1 MSQPWSTLVAVGGG
15 LLLLWAGLVLTLWL
29 LARRDQRTGS
39 LREALR
45 LLPDV
50 VRLLRALAADPDLPR
65 GVRLRLV
72 LLLGYLLMPLD
83 LVPDVIPVVGWA
95 DDVVVV
101 ALALRSVVRRAGPGA
116 LDRHWPGTP
125 DGLAVVRRL
134 AGLPTPP
141 ATGRRPGSG
150 SDTGRGPGPGSD
162 TGRGPGPGSDTGRG
176 PGPGSDTGRG
186 PGSDTGRGPGP
197 GSDTDTG
204 SGSGPGSGS
213 ASASGPGAA
222 ARTPPGSP

>member
-15 LLLLWAGLVLTLWL
+15 LLLLWAGLVLALWL

-150 SDTGRGPGPGSD
+150 SDP
-162 TGRGPGPGSDTGRG
+162 
-176 PGPGSDTGRG
+176 GRG
-186 PGSDTGRGPGP
+186 PGSDPGPGP
-197 GSDTDTG
+197 GS
-204 SGSGPGSGS
+204 GP
-213 ASASGPGAA
+213 APAPALTPTAPAPALTPGP
-222 ARTPPGSP
+222 RPV